1 MKRVKRALL
10 FCLFGFLVV
19 IIFSLILDSNSPQG
33 AQESKPI
40 KEDEPSIYD
49 VGSYVDLFILD
60 GSPHCEYLFVD
71 VIVNGKLT
79 HVDEDTHT
87 IILQDLNDES
97 RYLRAI
103 VPKEKWAKVKFF
115 SKGQKIYISAYAIK
129 LTYFNEPIVEVREI
143 GEI

>member
-19 IIFSLILDSNSPQG
+19 IIFSLILDSNLQG
-33 AQESKPI
+33 AQGSKPI
-40 KEDEPSIYD
+40 KEDEPSTYG
-49 VGSYVDLFILD
+49 VSSYVDLFILD

-97 RYLRAI
+97 RYLRAV
-103 VPKEKWAKVKFF
+103 VPKEKWATVKFF
-115 SKGQKIYISAYAIK
+115 PKGQKIYISAYATK

-143 GEI
+143 GKI

>member
-19 IIFSLILDSNSPQG
+19 IIFSLILDSNLQG
-33 AQESKPI
+33 AQGSKPI
-40 KEDEPSIYD
+40 KEDEPSTYG

-60 GSPHCEYLFVD
+60 GSPHCKYLFVD
-71 VIVNGKLT
+71 VIVNGKFT
-79 HVDEDTHT
+79 HIDEDTHT
-87 IILQDLNDES
+87 IVLQDLNDES

-103 VPKEKWAKVKFF
+103 VPKEKWTKVKFF
-115 SKGQKIYISAYAIK
+115 SKGQKIYISAYATR

-143 GEI
+143 GKI

>member
-19 IIFSLILDSNSPQG
+19 IIFSLILDSNLQG

-40 KEDEPSIYD
+40 KEDEPSTYD

-71 VIVNGKLT
+71 VIVNGELT
-79 HVDEDTHT
+79 HIDEDTHT

-103 VPKEKWAKVKFF
+103 VPKEKWTKVKFF
-115 SKGQKIYISAYAIK
+115 SKGQKIYISAYATK

-143 GEI
+143 GKI

>member
-10 FCLFGFLVV
+10 FCIFGFFVV
-19 IIFSLILDSNSPQG
+19 IIFSLILDSNLQG
-33 AQESKPI
+33 AQGSKPI
-40 KEDEPSIYD
+40 KEDEPSTYG

-71 VIVNGKLT
+71 VTVNGKLT
-79 HVDEDTHT
+79 HVDEATHT

-115 SKGQKIYISAYAIK
+115 SKGQKIYISGYATK

-143 GEI
+143 GKI

>member
-10 FCLFGFLVV
+10 FCLFGVLVV
-19 IIFSLILDSNSPQG
+19 IIFSLILDSNLQG
-33 AQESKPI
+33 AQGSKPI
-40 KEDEPSIYD
+40 KEDEPSTYD

-71 VIVNGKLT
+71 VTVNGKLT
-79 HVDEDTHT
+79 HTDEDTHT

-103 VPKEKWAKVKFF
+103 VPKEKWTKVKFF
-115 SKGQKIYISAYAIK
+115 SKEQKIYISAYAIK

-143 GEI
+143 GKI

>member
-19 IIFSLILDSNSPQG
+19 IIFSLILDSNLQG

-40 KEDEPSIYD
+40 KEDEPSTYG

-60 GSPHCEYLFVD
+60 GSPHCKYLFVD

-79 HVDEDTHT
+79 HIDEDTYT

-103 VPKEKWAKVKFF
+103 VPKDKWTKVKFF
-115 SKGQKIYISAYAIK
+115 SKGQKIYISAYATK

-143 GEI
+143 GKI

>member
-10 FCLFGFLVV
+10 FCIFGFLVV
-19 IIFSLILDSNSPQG
+19 IIISLVLDSNLQG

-40 KEDEPSIYD
+40 KEDKPNTYS

-60 GSPHCEYLFVD
+60 GSPHCKYLFVD

-79 HVDEDTHT
+79 HIDEDTHT
-87 IILQDLNDES
+87 IVLQDLNDES
-97 RYLRAI
+97 RYLRGI

-115 SKGQKIYISAYAIK
+115 SKGQKIYINAYAIK

-143 GEI
+143 GKI

>member
-19 IIFSLILDSNSPQG
+19 IIFSLILDSNLQG
-33 AQESKPI
+33 AQGSKPI
-40 KEDEPSIYD
+40 KEDEPSTYG

-71 VIVNGKLT
+71 VTVNGKLT
-79 HVDEDTHT
+79 HTDEDTHT

-115 SKGQKIYISAYAIK
+115 SKGQKIYISGYATK

-143 GEI
+143 GKI

>member
-1 MKRVKRALL
+1 MKKVKRALL
-10 FCLFGFLVV
+10 FCLFGLLVV
-19 IIFSLILDSNSPQG
+19 IIISLVLDSNLQG

-40 KEDEPSIYD
+40 KEDEPSTYD

-60 GSPHCEYLFVD
+60 GAPHCKYLFVD

-103 VPKEKWAKVKFF
+103 VPKEKWTKVKFI
-115 SKGQKIYISAYAIK
+115 SEGQEVCVSAYAIE
-129 LTYFNEPIVEVREI
+129 LTYFNEPIVAIREI
-143 GEI
+143 EKI

>member
-10 FCLFGFLVV
+10 FCIFGFLVV
-19 IIFSLILDSNSPQG
+19 IIFSLILDSNLQG

-40 KEDEPSIYD
+40 KEDEPSTYG

-71 VIVNGKLT
+71 VTVNGKLT
-79 HVDEDTHT
+79 HIDEDTHT

-103 VPKEKWAKVKFF
+103 VPKEKWTKVKFF
-115 SKGQKIYISAYAIK
+115 SKGQKIYISAYATK

-143 GEI
+143 GKI

>member
-19 IIFSLILDSNSPQG
+19 IIFSLILDSNLQG
-33 AQESKPI
+33 AQGSKPI
-40 KEDEPSIYD
+40 KEDEPSTYG
-49 VGSYVDLFILD
+49 VSSYVDLFILD

-71 VIVNGKLT
+71 VTVNGKLT

-97 RYLRAI
+97 RYLRAV

-115 SKGQKIYISAYAIK
+115 SKGQKIYISAYATK

-143 GEI
+143 GKI

>member
-19 IIFSLILDSNSPQG
+19 IIFSLILDSNLQG
-33 AQESKPI
+33 AQGSKLI
-40 KEDEPSIYD
+40 KEDEPSTYG

-79 HVDEDTHT
+79 HVDEDTRT

-103 VPKEKWAKVKFF
+103 VPKEKWTKVKFF
-115 SKGQKIYISAYAIK
+115 SKGQKIYISAYATK

>member
-19 IIFSLILDSNSPQG
+19 IIFSLILDSNLQG
-33 AQESKPI
+33 AQGSKPI
-40 KEDEPSIYD
+40 KEDEPSTYG

-79 HVDEDTHT
+79 HIDEDTYT

-103 VPKEKWAKVKFF
+103 VPKEKWTKVKFF
-115 SKGQKIYISAYAIK
+115 SKGQKIYISAYATK

-143 GEI
+143 GKI

>member
-19 IIFSLILDSNSPQG
+19 IIFSLILDSNLQG
-33 AQESKPI
+33 AQGPKLI
-40 KEDEPSIYD
+40 KEDKPSTYG

-71 VIVNGKLT
+71 VTVNGKLT
-79 HVDEDTHT
+79 HTDEDTHT

-115 SKGQKIYISAYAIK
+115 SKGQKIYISGYATK

-143 GEI
+143 GKI

>member
-10 FCLFGFLVV
+10 FCIFGFLIV
-19 IIFSLILDSNSPQG
+19 IIFSLILDSNLQG
-33 AQESKPI
+33 AQGSKPI
-40 KEDEPSIYD
+40 KEDEPNTYD
-49 VGSYVDLFILD
+49 VGNYVDLFILD

-71 VIVNGKLT
+71 VTVNGKLT

-87 IILQDLNDES
+87 IVLQDLNDES

-115 SKGQKIYISAYAIK
+115 SKGQKIYINAYATK

-143 GEI
+143 GKI

>member
-19 IIFSLILDSNSPQG
+19 IIFSLILDSNLQG
-33 AQESKPI
+33 AQGSKPI
-40 KEDEPSIYD
+40 KEDEPSTYG

-71 VIVNGKLT
+71 VTVNGKLT

-103 VPKEKWAKVKFF
+103 VPKEKWTKIKFF
-115 SKGQKIYISAYAIK
+115 SKGQKIYISAYATK

-143 GEI
+143 GKI

>member
-10 FCLFGFLVV
+10 FCIFGFLV
-19 IIFSLILDSNSPQG
+19 IIIISLVLDSNLQDAQG
-33 AQESKPI
+33 SKPI
-40 KEDEPSIYD
+40 KEDEPSTYG

-71 VIVNGKLT
+71 VTVNGKLT
-79 HVDEDTHT
+79 HTDEDTHT
-87 IILQDLNDES
+87 IVLQDLNDES

-103 VPKEKWAKVKFF
+103 VPKEKWTKVKFF
-115 SKGQKIYISAYAIK
+115 SKGQKIYISAYATK

-143 GEI
+143 GKI

>member
-10 FCLFGFLVV
+10 FCIFGFLVV
-19 IIFSLILDSNSPQG
+19 IIFSLILDSNLQG
-33 AQESKPI
+33 AQESKLI
-40 KEDEPSIYD
+40 KEDEPSTYG

-60 GSPHCEYLFVD
+60 GSPHCKYLFVD
-71 VIVNGKLT
+71 VTVNGKLT
-79 HVDEDTHT
+79 HTDEDTHT

-103 VPKEKWAKVKFF
+103 VPKENWTKVKFF
-115 SKGQKIYISAYAIK
+115 SKGQKIYISAYATK

-143 GEI
+143 GKI

>member
-10 FCLFGFLVV
+10 FCIFGFLVV
-19 IIFSLILDSNSPQG
+19 IIFSLILDSNLQG
-33 AQESKPI
+33 AQGSKPI
-40 KEDEPSIYD
+40 KEDEPSTYG

-71 VIVNGKLT
+71 VVVNGKLT
-79 HVDEDTHT
+79 HIDEDTYT

-103 VPKEKWAKVKFF
+103 VPKEKWTKVKFF
-115 SKGQKIYISAYAIK
+115 SKGQKIYISGYATK

-143 GEI
+143 GKI

>member
-19 IIFSLILDSNSPQG
+19 IIFSLILDSNLQG

-40 KEDEPSIYD
+40 KEDEPNTYG

-79 HVDEDTHT
+79 HVDEDNHT

-115 SKGQKIYISAYAIK
+115 SKGQKIYISAYATK

-143 GEI
+143 GKI

>member
-19 IIFSLILDSNSPQG
+19 IIFSLILDSNLQG
-33 AQESKPI
+33 AQGSKLI
-40 KEDEPSIYD
+40 KEDEPSTYG

-71 VIVNGKLT
+71 VVVNGKLT
-79 HVDEDTHT
+79 HIDEDTYT

-115 SKGQKIYISAYAIK
+115 SKGQKIYISAYATK

-143 GEI
+143 GKI

>member
-19 IIFSLILDSNSPQG
+19 IIFSLILDSNLQG
-33 AQESKPI
+33 AQGSKPI
-40 KEDEPSIYD
+40 KEDEPSTYD

-71 VIVNGKLT
+71 VTVNGKLT
-79 HVDEDTHT
+79 HTDEDTHT
-87 IILQDLNDES
+87 IVLQDLNDES

-103 VPKEKWAKVKFF
+103 VPKEKWTKVKFF
-115 SKGQKIYISAYAIK
+115 SKGQKIYISAYATK

-143 GEI
+143 GKI

>member
-10 FCLFGFLVV
+10 FCLLGFLVV
-19 IIFSLILDSNSPQG
+19 IIFSLILDSNLQG
-33 AQESKPI
+33 AQGSKPI
-40 KEDEPSIYD
+40 KEDEPSTYG

-71 VIVNGKLT
+71 VTVNGKLT
-79 HVDEDTHT
+79 HIDEDTHT

-103 VPKEKWAKVKFF
+103 VPKEKWTKVKFF
-115 SKGQKIYISAYAIK
+115 SKGQKIYISAYATK

-143 GEI
+143 GKI

>member
-19 IIFSLILDSNSPQG
+19 IIFSLILDSNLQG

-40 KEDEPSIYD
+40 KEDEPSTYG

-60 GSPHCEYLFVD
+60 GSPHCKYLFVD

-79 HVDEDTHT
+79 HIDEDTYT
-87 IILQDLNDES
+87 IILQDLSDES

-115 SKGQKIYISAYAIK
+115 LKGQKIYISAYATK

>member
-19 IIFSLILDSNSPQG
+19 IIFSLILDSNLQG

-40 KEDEPSIYD
+40 KEDEPSTYG

-71 VIVNGKLT
+71 VTVNGKLT
-79 HVDEDTHT
+79 HTDEDTHT

-103 VPKEKWAKVKFF
+103 IPKEKWAKVKFF
-115 SKGQKIYISAYAIK
+115 SKGQKIYISAYATK

-143 GEI
+143 GKI

>member
-19 IIFSLILDSNSPQG
+19 IIFSLILDSNLQG
-33 AQESKPI
+33 AQGSKLI
-40 KEDEPSIYD
+40 KEDEPSTYG

-71 VIVNGKLT
+71 VVVNGKLT
-79 HVDEDTHT
+79 HIDEDTYT

-103 VPKEKWAKVKFF
+103 VPKEKWTKVKFF
-115 SKGQKIYISAYAIK
+115 SKGQKIYISAYATK

-143 GEI
+143 GKI

>member
-10 FCLFGFLVV
+10 FCIFGFLIV
-19 IIFSLILDSNSPQG
+19 IIFSLILDSNLQG
-33 AQESKPI
+33 AQGSKPI
-40 KEDEPSIYD
+40 KEDEPSTYG

-71 VIVNGKLT
+71 VTVNGKLT
-79 HVDEDTHT
+79 HTDEDTHT
-87 IILQDLNDES
+87 IILQDLDNES

-103 VPKEKWAKVKFF
+103 VPKEKWTKVKFF
-115 SKGQKIYISAYAIK
+115 PKGQKIYISAYAIK

-143 GEI
+143 GKI